1 MYTVAKSQ
9 ETTCA
14 HANFIYLTTTK
25 QGIQLLQI
33 ILIGTALQ
41 MPAVSNLGCSSEQQT
56 HYMCAVI
63 KL

>member
-25 QGIQLLQI
+25 QGIQLLPI

-41 MPAVSNLGCSSEQQT
+41 MPAVSNQAAAVSSKHIT
-56 HYMCAVI
+56 CAQ
-63 KL
+63 